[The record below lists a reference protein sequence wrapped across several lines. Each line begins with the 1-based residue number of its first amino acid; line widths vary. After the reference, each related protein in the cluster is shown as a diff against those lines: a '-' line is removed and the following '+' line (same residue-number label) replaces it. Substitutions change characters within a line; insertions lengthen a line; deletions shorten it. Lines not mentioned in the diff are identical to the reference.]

1 MSTYILKVFILNFVL
16 IAMVFVVYGRKLDIE
31 RSTKYLLFLT
41 FCLAPMGM
49 AMKGTVSVFF
59 LIDLLGP
66 VLIFI
71 ALRKIRQLSVELKG
85 DVLLLSL
92 ALLLIPTV
100 ATMANY
106 LLSSGSS
113 SQFTS
118 RGMLGLGIWLYRNS
132 LYVAVFTIVA
142 ATPRSR
148 QSIVDTLKL
157 IVVFSLPILFLGI
170 IDYSGLIE
178 LSVFES
184 ILAANNPEVAFNF
197 SASTFGWGY
206 LGMFRGSVGQLG
218 AMMFLVAIT
227 YTTLRS
233 GISVPI
239 CAALAITAAALVLV
253 SFSRAGLLGLGVG
266 FLVFVLLSNQGRV
279 SIMSFGVL
287 GILLLIPVFQHELVA
302 ARITSIVGYADNSE
316 ATRMDAWR
324 LALDHFVA
332 DPTLLLFGNGATNRQ
347 GVAELTGAH
356 GAHNEYIDAVF
367 RSGLSGLVVLL
378 VLQWHW
384 LRRAWRLLRNR
395 NNTDYKVFAA
405 LGLALLMCNAVMGLT
420 QDHLYRAYSGYSVG
434 LLMYFLYGLLFSIS
448 RVSCS
453 TDQSIVPAPDTYC
466 AGFNW
471 VRAQ

>member
-16 IAMVFVVYGRKLDIE
+16 IAMALIVYGRKLDIE

-71 ALRKIRQLSVELKG
+71 ALRKTRQLSVELKR

-106 LLSSGSS
+106 LLSGGSS
-113 SQFTS
+113 SQFSS

-142 ATPRSR
+142 ATPQSR

-157 IVVFSLPILFLGI
+157 TVIFSVPILILGV
-170 IDYSGLIE
+170 IDYGGLVE

-184 ILAANNPEVAFNF
+184 ILAANNPEGAFNF
-197 SASTFGWGY
+197 STSTFGWGY
-206 LGMFRGSVGQLG
+206 LGMFRGSVGQLW
-218 AMMFLVAIT
+218 AMMFLVVIT
-227 YTTLRS
+227 YSMLRP
-233 GISVPI
+233 GTSVPI
-239 CAALAITAAALVLV
+239 CAALAISAAALVLV
-253 SFSRAGLLGLGVG
+253 SFSRAGLLGLGIG
-266 FLVFVLLSNQGRV
+266 FLAFILLSKRGRL
-279 SIMSFGVL
+279 SIMTFSLL

-302 ARITSIVGYADNSE
+302 ARINTIVGHTDNSE
-316 ATRMDAWR
+316 ATRIDAWV
-324 LALDHFVA
+324 LALNHFVN

-356 GAHNEYIDAVF
+356 GAHNEYIDAIF
-367 RSGLSGLVVLL
+367 RSGLSGLIVLL
-378 VLQWHW
+378 ILQWHW
-384 LRRAWRLLRNR
+384 LRRAWRLFRNR
-395 NNTDYKVFAA
+395 DNTDCKIFAA
-405 LGLALLMCNAVMGLT
+405 LGLSLLLCNAVMGLT

-434 LLMYFLYGLLFSIS
+434 FIMYFLYGLLFSIS
-448 RVSCS
+448 RVSCNANQKVMS
-453 TDQSIVPAPDTYC
+453 PANKYYV
-466 AGFNW
+466 GFNW